1 MPEHEIMRLH
11 AGGPALRAGPA
22 HADGRRLWNARIEV
36 LASRGLPMD
45 TLLLLLEVVIRWF
58 GPVRMDE
65 PQAWVDLTDNN
76 GGVFMA
82 VEVVELFMAVD
93 EHDSDVE
100 V

>member
-1 MPEHEIMRLH
+1 MPEHQIMRLH
-11 AGGPALRAGPA
+11 AGGPALQAGPA
-22 HADGRRLWNARIEV
+22 HADGRRLWNARIET
-36 LASRGLPMD
+36 LAARGLPMD
-45 TLLLLLEVVIRWF
+45 ELLLLWEDVIRWF
-58 GPVRMDE
+58 GPVWDE
-65 PQAWVDLTDNN
+65 PQGWLVLTDNN

>member
-1 MPEHEIMRLH
+1 MRLH

-36 LASRGLPMD
+36 LAARGLPMD
-45 TLLLLLEVVIRWF
+45 DLLLLLEDVIMWF
-58 GPVRMDE
+58 SPVMDE
-65 PQAWVDLTDNN
+65 PRAWVDLTDNN
-76 GGVFMA
+76 GGVFAA

>member
-1 MPEHEIMRLH
+1 MRLH

-36 LASRGLPMD
+36 LAARGLPMD
-45 TLLLLLEVVIRWF
+45 DLLMLLEDVIMWF
-58 GPVRMDE
+58 SPVMDE
-65 PQAWVDLTDNN
+65 PRAWVDLTDNN

>member
-1 MPEHEIMRLH
+1 MRLH

-36 LASRGLPMD
+36 LAARGLPMD
-45 TLLLLLEVVIRWF
+45 DLLMLLEDVIMWF
-58 GPVRMDE
+58 SPVMDE
-65 PQAWVDLTDNN
+65 PRAWIDLTDNN
-76 GGVFMA
+76 GGVFTA

>member
-1 MPEHEIMRLH
+1 MRLH

-36 LASRGLPMD
+36 LAARGLPMD
-45 TLLLLLEVVIRWF
+45 DLLMLLEDVIMWF
-58 GPVRMDE
+58 SPVMDE
-65 PQAWVDLTDNN
+65 PRAWVDLTDNN
-76 GGVFMA
+76 GGVFTA

>member
-1 MPEHEIMRLH
+1 MRLH

-36 LASRGLPMD
+36 LAARGLPMD
-45 TLLLLLEVVIRWF
+45 DLLLLLEDVIMWF
-58 GPVRMDE
+58 SPVMDE
-65 PQAWVDLTDNN
+65 PRAWVDLTDNN
-76 GGVFMA
+76 GGVFTA

>member
-1 MPEHEIMRLH
+1 MRLH

-36 LASRGLPMD
+36 LAARGLPMD
-45 TLLLLLEVVIRWF
+45 DLLLLLEDVIMWF
-58 GPVRMDE
+58 SPVMDE
-65 PQAWVDLTDNN
+65 PRAWVDLTDNN
-76 GGVFMA
+76 GGVFTA
-82 VEVVELFMAVD
+82 VEVVELFMGVD

>member
-1 MPEHEIMRLH
+1 MRLH

-22 HADGRRLWNARIEV
+22 HADGRRLWNARIET
-36 LASRGLPMD
+36 LAARGLPMD
-45 TLLLLLEVVIRWF
+45 ELLLLWEDVIRWF
-58 GPVRMDE
+58 GPVWDE
-65 PQAWVDLTDNN
+65 PQGWLDLTDHN